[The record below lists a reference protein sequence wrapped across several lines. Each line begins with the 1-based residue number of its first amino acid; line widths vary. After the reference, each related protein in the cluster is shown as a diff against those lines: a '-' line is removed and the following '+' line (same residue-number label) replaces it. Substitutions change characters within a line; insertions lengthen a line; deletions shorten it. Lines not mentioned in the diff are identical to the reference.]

1 MIHGSIKPHQDAVYD
16 GRYYSCLKI
25 DTAYLL
31 SNENKEACVITE
43 NGKKVLDYGDIS
55 YEGDED
61 YYYHNIKLDKRISS
75 RISIVFVL

>member
-1 MIHGSIKPHQDAVYD
+1 MEVSNHIRGDAVYD

-43 NGKKVLDYGDIS
+43 NGKKGSGLW
-55 YEGDED
+55 
-61 YYYHNIKLDKRISS
+61 
-75 RISIVFVL
+75 